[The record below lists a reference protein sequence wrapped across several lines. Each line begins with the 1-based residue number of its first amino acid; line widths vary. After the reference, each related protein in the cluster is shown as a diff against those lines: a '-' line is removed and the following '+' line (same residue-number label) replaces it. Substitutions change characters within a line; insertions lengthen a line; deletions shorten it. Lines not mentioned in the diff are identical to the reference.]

1 MHLKTVEENPF
12 SSFVRAAIKPH
23 NYTVTSTDTGMEVGM
38 RSVRLFHEKG
48 EVSAQ
53 CMSAQRG
60 RKPFSPLVMPMSAF

>member
-1 MHLKTVEENPF
+1 
-12 SSFVRAAIKPH
+12 
-23 NYTVTSTDTGMEVGM
+23 MEVGM

-60 RKPFSPLVMPMSAF
+60 RKPFSPLVMPMSAFKTLKEKREEGL